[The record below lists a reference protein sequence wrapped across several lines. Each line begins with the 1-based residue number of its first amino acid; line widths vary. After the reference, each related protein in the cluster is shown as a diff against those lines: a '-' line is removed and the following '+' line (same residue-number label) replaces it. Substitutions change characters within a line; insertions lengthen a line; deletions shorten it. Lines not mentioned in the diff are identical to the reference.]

1 MKAKLNNLKGN
12 IILLITAFVWGIAF
26 VAQNKASE
34 FVSPFT
40 LNMLRCFIAAIFLI
54 PFSIILDKIK
64 DKKEHKNE
72 DEKTKDNKKL
82 IKISLVS
89 GLFLFIGITFQQFGI
104 SIYPPEAA
112 VTGRSGFITA
122 LYVVLVP
129 ILGLFFKNK
138 LRLNVVFSVILS
150 AVGMYFLCFAAG
162 IDKLYLGDL
171 LVLTSAFGF
180 ALQIMVINKYS
191 KNLNGIKISI
201 VQFLICGILSMILMF
216 IFETPSFDAIKKAIL
231 PILYLGIISCGIGYT
246 LQIIGQQYS
255 DNPTI
260 DSIIMSF
267 EAVFATLG
275 GIIILKE
282 KLVVNEVIGC
292 ILMFIA
298 IVISQLPQDILK
310 KKNIEKASK

>member
-1 MKAKLNNLKGN
+1 
-12 IILLITAFVWGIAF
+12 
-26 VAQNKASE
+26 
-34 FVSPFT
+34 
-40 LNMLRCFIAAIFLI
+40 
-54 PFSIILDKIK
+54 
-64 DKKEHKNE
+64 
-72 DEKTKDNKKL
+72 
-82 IKISLVS
+82 
-89 GLFLFIGITFQQFGI
+89 
-104 SIYPPEAA
+104 
-112 VTGRSGFITA
+112 
-122 LYVVLVP
+122 
-129 ILGLFFKNK
+129 
-138 LRLNVVFSVILS
+138 
-150 AVGMYFLCFAAG
+150 
-162 IDKLYLGDL
+162 
-171 LVLTSAFGF
+171 
-180 ALQIMVINKYS
+180 MVINKYS

-282 KLVVNEVIGC
+282 KLVINEVIGC